1 VTLAE
6 YAARWLASRTGRLA
20 PNSRRAYD
28 SALRNHVV
36 PALGALELV
45 DVTTHHVRAWIA
57 AELAAG
63 RTPNAI
69 KALLGAL
76 STVLTDAV
84 IDGLVGHN
92 AAHGAGRRLMP
103 GRSATAPKAM
113 TPGELHVFLL
123 ATRQLGSVW
132 AADAFLVYA
141 RSGLRLGELLGL
153 EKRHVLIEDQAVRV
167 DQTYHGGALGFGPPK
182 GGKARLVEISPA
194 TAHVLERRIEQLGT
208 PGCFVFPGPDL
219 RRPLHPGT
227 VEWAFDQ
234 AAGIAAIPEN
244 YTVHSLR
251 HTYASLLLAA
261 GAPPQWVQQQLGHA
275 HYAITVDLYGSWLR
289 QRRPDLT
296 AILDREPGHHGI
308 VRAERKVIPIRRN
321 G

>member
-1 VTLAE
+1 MTLEE

-20 PNSRRAYD
+20 PNSRRAYE

-36 PALGALELV
+36 PALGALELA
-45 DVTTHHVRAWIA
+45 DLTTCHVRAWIA
-57 AELAAG
+57 QELAA
-63 RTPNAI
+63 RRPPNAI
-69 KALLGAL
+69 KAFVGAL
-76 STVLTDAV
+76 STVLTDAL
-84 IDGLVGHN
+84 IDGVVGHN

-113 TPGELHVFLL
+113 TPGELHAFLL
-123 ATRQLGSVW
+123 ATRQLGSHW
-132 AADAFLVYA
+132 AADAFLVYS

-153 EKRHVLIEDQAVRV
+153 EKRHVLVEDQALRIE
-167 DQTYHGGALGFGPPK
+167 QTYHGGRLGMGPPK
-182 GGKARLVEISPA
+182 GGKARLVELSPA
-194 TAHVLERRIEQLGT
+194 TTRALERRIEALDT
-208 PGCFVFPGPDL
+208 PGCVVFPGPDL
-219 RRPLHPGT
+219 RKPIHPGT

-234 AAGIAAIPEN
+234 AAGIAALPEH
-244 YTVHSLR
+244 YTVHALR
-251 HTYASLLLAA
+251 HTYASLLLVA

-296 AILDREPGHHGI
+296 AILDRGPERHGI
-308 VRAERKVIPIRRN
+308 ERAERKVIPFKRH